1 MLSRDDLDPD
11 KPRTIELGNSGFILA
26 GSKEMQLSLQKIT
39 VWKASSTLILSKYS
53 G

>member
-1 MLSRDDLDPD
+1 MD
-11 KPRTIELGNSGFILA
+11 IESITAAANRAQQA
-26 GSKEMQLSLQKIT
+26 GPKEMQLSLQKIT

>member
-1 MLSRDDLDPD
+1 MD
-11 KPRTIELGNSGFILA
+11 IENLIAAANRAQQA
-26 GSKEMQLSLQKIT
+26 GPKEMQLSLQKIT